1 MKKLITTC
9 VLLTSV
15 TMVSFAQSKT
25 ISKSAP
31 NQSAAPA
38 SRSAKS
44 GPTAEQ
50 YADRAAKAMKQQF
63 GLDEKQYAAVYQAE
77 LDYQKQVVQAR
88 DGGYELGE
96 GQSMQMKMGRDQ
108 RFQSV
113 MTADQYTK
121 YQAAQSKTK

>member
-9 VLLTSV
+9 VMLTSITV
-15 TMVSFAQSKT
+15 VSFAQSKT
-25 ISKSAP
+25 ISKTAP

-38 SRSAKS
+38 TRSAKS

-50 YADRAAKAMKQQF
+50 YADRSAKAMKQQY
-63 GLDEKQYAAVYQAE
+63 GLNEKQYAAVYQAE
-77 LDYQKQVVQAR
+77 LEYQKQVVQAR

-113 MTADQYTK
+113 MTAEQYTK
-121 YQAAQSKTK
+121 YQAAQAKTK

>member
-15 TMVSFAQSKT
+15 TVVSLAQSKT
-25 ISKSAP
+25 ISKTAP
-31 NQSAAPA
+31 NQSA
-38 SRSAKS
+38 SSATRTAKTA
-44 GPTAEQ
+44 PTAEQ

-63 GLDEKQYAAVYQAE
+63 GLDEKQYAAIYQAE
-77 LDYQKQVVQAR
+77 LEYQKQVVQAR

-121 YQAAQSKTK
+121 YQATQSKTK

>member
-15 TMVSFAQSKT
+15 TMVSLAQSKT
-25 ISKSAP
+25 ISKAAP
-31 NQSAAPA
+31 NQSAAPTA
-38 SRSAKS
+38 RTAKATA
-44 GPTAEQ
+44 PTAEQ
-50 YADRAAKAMKQQF
+50 YAERAAKAMKQQF
-63 GLDEKQYAAVYQAE
+63 GLDEKQYTAVYQAE

-113 MTADQYTK
+113 MTAAQYTK
-121 YQAAQSKTK
+121 YQATQAKN

>member
-9 VLLTSV
+9 VMLTSI
-15 TMVSFAQSKT
+15 TMVSLAQSKT
-25 ISKSAP
+25 ITKTAP

-38 SRSAKS
+38 NRSAKS

-50 YADRAAKAMKQQF
+50 YAERAAKAMKQQY
-63 GLDEKQYAAVYQAE
+63 GLDDKQYAAIYQAE
-77 LDYQKQVVQAR
+77 LEYQKQVVQAR

-121 YQAAQSKTK
+121 YQAMQSKTK